1 MENIIKMEDPA
12 SVRSVAN
19 RLDQL
24 GDSLLE
30 AQTEI
35 GGAARG
41 MDWDGSAKDN
51 FIQDVDAWGGK
62 MRSLS
67 TRCDEKSIVVL
78 KEVDE
83 WENAAKGF
91 VEGYTPFIK
100 GENDSSA
107 ADESDIHQGDIGD
120 CFLMSSMGAI
130 ALTHPEILED
140 MIEVL
145 PDGRYK
151 VRFYDKKCVT
161 IFGPCHYEP
170 HYVIVDGEFEGKLSD
185 PMDSTGGTRESWTMI
200 LEKAYMQW
208 QKENNLPIDLPSP
221 AVAMSAMTGKDC
233 ANYCMPQ
240 ISMGDLTEAFRR
252 GDAITAGS
260 RWPTDQTRPHEYF
273 DESLPDNAQ
282 IAEGHVYFVT
292 GVDPVNNTVT
302 VQNPW
307 GPDCPPI
314 TMPFEDYQKC
324 FWLTTTNP
332 VV

>member
-1 MENIIKMEDPA
+1 MANVIKMEYPE
-12 SVRSVAN
+12 SVRSIGN
-19 RLDQL
+19 RLGRLRDKL
-24 GDSLLE
+24 IE
-30 AQTEI
+30 AQSEI
-35 GGAARG
+35 VSAARG
-41 MDWDGSAKDN
+41 MDWEGSAKDSYV
-51 FIQDVDAWGGK
+51 QDVESWAGC
-62 MRSLS
+62 MRLLS

-83 WENAAKGF
+83 WENSAKGF

-130 ALTHPEILED
+130 ALTRPEILED

-170 HYVIVDGEFEGKLSD
+170 HYVIVDGEFEVKLSD
-185 PMDSTGGTRESWTMI
+185 PMDSKGGTRESWTMI

-240 ISMGDLTEAFRR
+240 ISMDDLNEAFRR

-273 DESLPDNAQ
+273 DESLSDNIQ

-292 GVDPVNNTVT
+292 GVDPINNTVT

-324 FWLTTTNP
+324 FWMTTTNP